1 MRRVALRGLLGRKLR
16 SILTGLAIVIGV
28 AMISGTFVLTDT
40 IDRAFHS
47 VFTAAYAQTDAVVSG
62 KKLVDWS
69 TSGNATVSPAL
80 LARVHSLPE
89 VGQAA
94 GLVLDFSNPSDTAQ
108 LLDHDGK
115 VIQSSGSPTFGFGI
129 DPEAEQF
136 NPFRLTEGRWA
147 AARDEVAIDA
157 DTASANGYAL
167 GDPISVSADGPTRR
181 FTVVGILKLG
191 DLSSLGGATISV
203 FTAETARRILH
214 KPGYDSIAVSARDG
228 ISSGRLVA
236 ALERIVPG
244 DAQVRT
250 GAEEARASEDETT
263 GFMSFVR
270 AFLLAF
276 AAVALVVGAFVI
288 FNTFS
293 ITVAQR
299 MREFATLR
307 TLGASRRQVLR
318 SVLLESLALGLGA
331 SLVGLAAGVGLA
343 KGLSSALSALG
354 LALPQAS
361 LVFATRTV
369 VVSLAVGILVTL
381 VAALVPA
388 VKATRIPPIA
398 AVREGA
404 TPRASHRL
412 RPLVGLAL
420 GGLGLVVVVYSI
432 LATGASVLLVVSGCL
447 LLFAGVAAAAAR
459 LVPGIVAAV
468 GWPSRTLGGSAGRL
482 ATRNATRS
490 PARTASAAAALMIGL
505 ALVTLFAV
513 VAQGLRGSDRH
524 AIERQ
529 LSADWI
535 VKADG
540 DPGTL
545 PIAAG
550 RALGASGLTV
560 SAVRYDRARLGDSN
574 MGISGLDSHVA
585 RFVHFDWTNGS
596 DTTMATLGSGDAV
609 LPKST
614 ANGHH
619 IAVGDRF
626 RLRTPAG
633 KPIALRLVGISD
645 PDKLDPLLDGV
656 LISQA
661 TFDRFFPRPRDIYLF
676 AAGDVGRS
684 AVESTLS
691 GYPAAQ
697 IFTYEGF
704 IEDRSAFV
712 GQFLNLVYVLLA
724 LSIVVSLFG
733 MVNTLVLSVFE
744 RTRELGML
752 RAVGM
757 TRRQARQMVRH
768 ESVITAL
775 IGAALG
781 LPLGLLLAAAV
792 IRQLSDYGVT
802 YQVPAAPLAVF
813 VAVAVVAG
821 LAAAL
826 LPARRASRLNVLE
839 ALQYE

>member
-28 AMISGTFVLTDT
+28 AMVSGTLVLTDT

-47 VFTAAYAQTDAVVSG
+47 IFTASYAQTDAVVSG

-80 LARVHSLPE
+80 LARVQSLPE

-94 GLVLDFSNPSDTAQ
+94 GLVLDFSNTSDTAQ
-108 LLDHDGK
+108 LLDRDGK
-115 VIQSSGSPTFGFGI
+115 VIQTSGSPTFGFGI
-129 DPEAEQF
+129 DPGAQRF
-136 NPFRLTEGRWA
+136 NPFRLTDGRWA
-147 AARDEVAIDA
+147 AAADEVVIDA
-157 DTASANGYAL
+157 DTASGHGYAV
-167 GDPISVSADGPTRR
+167 GDAIRVSADGPPRQ
-181 FTVVGILKLG
+181 FAVVGILKLG
-191 DLSSLGGATISV
+191 DLSSLGGATIAV
-203 FTAETARRILH
+203 FSADTARRILH
-214 KPGYDSIAVSARDG
+214 KPGYDSIAVAARDG
-228 ISSGRLVA
+228 VSSAQLVDT
-236 ALERIVPG
+236 LKRIAPP
-244 DAQVRT
+244 DAQVRS
-250 GAEEARASEDETT
+250 GAEQARASEKDTT
-263 GFMSFVR
+263 GFMGFVR

-276 AAVALVVGAFVI
+276 GGVALFVGAFVI

-343 KGLSSALSALG
+343 KGLGSALSAFG
-354 LALPQAS
+354 LALPEAP
-361 LVFATRTV
+361 LVFAARTV
-369 VVSLAVGILVTL
+369 VVSLAVGVLVTL
-381 VAALVPA
+381 LAGLIPA
-388 VKATRIPPIA
+388 VKATRVPPIA

-404 TPRASHRL
+404 ISRVAHRKRHL
-412 RPLVGLAL
+412 AGLAL
-420 GGLGLVVVVYSI
+420 GGLGLALVVYST
-432 LATGASVLLVVSGCL
+432 LGAGSPIPVVAGCL
-447 LLFAGVAAAAAR
+447 LLFVGVATVAAR
-459 LVPGIVAAV
+459 LVPGIVAGV
-468 GWPSRTLGGSAGRL
+468 GWPSRRLGGTAGRL

-513 VAQGLRGSDRH
+513 VAHGLRGSDRH
-524 AIERQ
+524 AIEQQ

-545 PIAAG
+545 PVAAA
-550 RALGASGLTV
+550 RALRASGLTV
-560 SAVRYDRARLGDSN
+560 SATRYDRGRLAGSNIGVSGVDAR
-574 MGISGLDSHVA
+574 VA
-585 RFVHFDWTNGS
+585 RFVHFDWIRGS
-596 DTTMATLGSGDAV
+596 DTTLATLGPGDAV
-609 LPKST
+609 LEQST
-614 ANGHH
+614 ADHRH
-619 IAVGDRF
+619 LAVGDRF
-626 RLRTPAG
+626 TLRTPAG
-633 KPIALRLVGISD
+633 KPLALRVVGIRD
-645 PDKLDPLLDGV
+645 PSKLDPLLDGV
-656 LISQA
+656 VISQA
-661 TFDRFFPRPRDIYLF
+661 TFDRAFARPQDLLVFVR
-676 AAGDVGRS
+676 GQVERS
-684 AVESTLS
+684 TLETALS

-697 IFTYEGF
+697 IFTYDGF

-775 IGAALG
+775 IGAATG
-781 LPLGLLLAAAV
+781 LPLGLALAAIV
-792 IRQLSDYGVT
+792 TRRLGDYGVT
-802 YQVPAAPLAVF
+802 YQVPVLTLGVFLAIT
-813 VAVAVVAG
+813 VVAG

-826 LPARRASRLNVLE
+826 LPARRASRLNVLS